1 MGDGPQPI
9 LEMGTNSALG
19 HLGRARRARVRADCC
34 SRGWM
39 MMETRNRAQILL
51 KMASRL
57 FITLGR
63 NTGEEKAYAQLMED
77 WSITNLSI
85 MDQSGSL

>member
-1 MGDGPQPI
+1 
-9 LEMGTNSALG
+9 
-19 HLGRARRARVRADCC
+19 
-34 SRGWM
+34 

-85 MDQSGSL
+85 MDQSGPL